1 MSNPY
6 APGGQDPWN
15 QGNDQGGYPGSQQ
28 PYGQPDPN
36 AYAQGG
42 YVDQTQQMPAGYVDQ
57 YGAQAQYGAGMPGM
71 PGMQPEQPKS
81 KLPLIIGGIA
91 GVLVLILIGVGAY
104 FFLSGDEEEDP
115 DSDST
120 STSATAD
127 PTTSAPNPTTQA
139 PNPTTS
145 APKPTTS
152 ATGSA
157 PTAAPNPGG
166 YHANGQYS
174 VDYSSGLHIEIMKI
188 EKGPADKEGSD
199 TLVVTYSMTNN
210 STEEQSAL
218 LNTPSL
224 KQKGIDM
231 NPAYYAKGKEPAGY
245 DNFAIVRVPVGQTKT
260 FQKAYKM
267 PYPNDPVTFKT
278 LDWDDFNANIPDWTW
293 QP

>member
-15 QGNDQGGYPGSQQ
+15 QGNDQGGYPGSPQ
-28 PYGQPDPN
+28 PYGQADPN
-36 AYAQGG
+36 AYSQGG
-42 YVDQTQQMPAGYVDQ
+42 YVDQTQQMPAGYMDQ

-71 PGMQPEQPKS
+71 QPEEPKS

-127 PTTSAPNPTTQA
+127 PTTSAPNP
-139 PNPTTS
+139 
-145 APKPTTS
+145 KPTTS
-152 ATGSA
+152 ATSSV

-174 VDYSSGLHIEIMKI
+174 VDYSSGLHIEITKI

-210 STEEQSAL
+210 SSEEQSAL

-260 FQKAYKM
+260 FQRAYKM

>member
-15 QGNDQGGYPGSQQ
+15 QGNGQGGYPGSQQ
-28 PYGQPDPN
+28 PYGPADPN

-57 YGAQAQYGAGMPGM
+57 YGAQAQYGVGM
-71 PGMQPEQPKS
+71 PGMQPEEPKS

-104 FFLSGDEEEDP
+104 FFLNGDEEEDP

-127 PTTSAPNPTTQA
+127 PTTSAPNPTTSA
-139 PNPTTS
+139 PN
-145 APKPTTS
+145 PKPTTS
-152 ATGSA
+152 VTSSA

-174 VDYSSGLHIEIMKI
+174 VDYSSGLHIEITKI

-245 DNFAIVRVPVGQTKT
+245 DNYAIVRVPVGQTKT

-278 LDWDDFNANIPDWTW
+278 LDWDDFDANIPDWTW

>member
-15 QGNDQGGYPGSQQ
+15 QGNGQGGFPGSQQ
-28 PYGQPDPN
+28 SYGQADPN

-42 YVDQTQQMPAGYVDQ
+42 YVDQTQQMSNGYMDQ
-57 YGAQAQYGAGMPGM
+57 YPAQYGAGMT
-71 PGMQPEQPKS
+71 PEEPKS

-104 FFLSGDEEEDP
+104 FFLGGDEEEDP

-127 PTTSAPNPTTQA
+127 PTTSAPNPTTSA
-139 PNPTTS
+139 PN
-145 APKPTTS
+145 PKPTTS

-174 VDYSSGLHIEIMKI
+174 VDYSSGLHIEITKI

-210 STEEQSAL
+210 SSEEQSAL

-278 LDWDDFNANIPDWTW
+278 LDWDDFNASIPDWTW

>member
-15 QGNDQGGYPGSQQ
+15 QGNGQGGYPGSQQ
-28 PYGQPDPN
+28 PYGPADPN

-57 YGAQAQYGAGMPGM
+57 YGAQAQYGVGMPGM
-71 PGMQPEQPKS
+71 PGMHPEGPKS

-127 PTTSAPNPTTQA
+127 PTTSTPN
-139 PNPTTS
+139 
-145 APKPTTS
+145 PKPTTS
-152 ATGSA
+152 ATSSA

-174 VDYSSGLHIEIMKI
+174 VDYSSGLHIEITKI
-188 EKGPADKEGSD
+188 EKGPADKDGSD

-210 STEEQSAL
+210 SSEEQSAL

-245 DNFAIVRVPVGQTKT
+245 DNYAIVRVPVGQTKT

-278 LDWDDFNANIPDWTW
+278 LDWDDFDANIPDWTW

>member
-15 QGNDQGGYPGSQQ
+15 QGNGQGGYPGSQQ
-28 PYGQPDPN
+28 PYGPADPN

-57 YGAQAQYGAGMPGM
+57 YGAQAQYGVGM
-71 PGMQPEQPKS
+71 PGMQPEEPKS
-81 KLPLIIGGIA
+81 KLPLIIGGSA

-127 PTTSAPNPTTQA
+127 PTTSAPNP
-139 PNPTTS
+139 
-145 APKPTTS
+145 KPTTS
-152 ATGSA
+152 ATSSA

-174 VDYSSGLHIEIMKI
+174 VDYSSGLHIEITKI
-188 EKGPADKEGSD
+188 EKGPADKDGSD

-210 STEEQSAL
+210 SSEEQSAL

-245 DNFAIVRVPVGQTKT
+245 DNYAIVRVPVGQTKT

-278 LDWDDFNANIPDWTW
+278 LDWDDFDANIPDWTW

>member
-1 MSNPY
+1 MTRVVTLVRRSHTARLTLTPIRR
-6 APGGQDPWN
+6 AATWIRPSRCPLVTWTSTVHRRSTGRECRVCRVC
-15 QGNDQGGYPGSQQ
+15 SLR
-28 PYGQPDPN
+28 
-36 AYAQGG
+36 
-42 YVDQTQQMPAGYVDQ
+42 
-57 YGAQAQYGAGMPGM
+57 
-71 PGMQPEQPKS
+71 PKS

-127 PTTSAPNPTTQA
+127 PTTSAPNP
-139 PNPTTS
+139 
-145 APKPTTS
+145 KPTTS
-152 ATGSA
+152 ATSSV

-174 VDYSSGLHIEIMKI
+174 VDYSSGLHIEITKI

-210 STEEQSAL
+210 SSEEQSAL

-260 FQKAYKM
+260 FQRAYKM

>member
-28 PYGQPDPN
+28 PYGQADPN

-42 YVDQTQQMPAGYVDQ
+42 YVDQTQQMPAGYMDQ
-57 YGAQAQYGAGMPGM
+57 YAAQAQYGAGMS
-71 PGMQPEQPKS
+71 GMQPEEPKS

-127 PTTSAPNPTTQA
+127 PTTSAPNP
-139 PNPTTS
+139 
-145 APKPTTS
+145 KPTTS
-152 ATGSA
+152 ATSSV

-174 VDYSSGLHIEIMKI
+174 VDYSSGLHIEITKI

-210 STEEQSAL
+210 SSEEQSAL

-260 FQKAYKM
+260 FQRAYKM